1 MKILIIED
9 EEQAAKRLKK
19 IVSELLPGADITDAL
34 QSVESAVAW
43 LSSNPMPDL
52 AFMDIHLA
60 DGNSFQ
66 IFEKV
71 KISCPVIFTTAYHDY
86 ALQAFKVN
94 SIDYILKPFD
104 KDDISIALK
113 KLQAI
118 QGAQAPVIDYSAVLK
133 TLQTTQYRE
142 RFVVKFG
149 DNLKS
154 VNTPDIA
161 YFYTENKANFLCT
174 NDNRRYPI
182 DHNLDHVEE
191 MLNPK
196 QFFRINRQFIIGHHA
211 IDDMKAYT
219 RARVIV
225 TLRPPSKLDTVV
237 AVDRAQDFRAWLAG
251 E

>member
-1 MKILIIED
+1 MRILIIED
-9 EEQAAKRLKK
+9 EDQAAKRLRK
-19 IVSELLPGADITDAL
+19 IVSELVPGAEIPEVL
-34 QSVESAVAW
+34 QSVESAANW
-43 LSSNPMPDL
+43 FKSNPMPEL

-71 KISCPVIFTTAYHDY
+71 KITCPVIFTTAYHDY

-104 KDDISIALK
+104 KDDIQNALQ
-113 KLQAI
+113 KLQSL
-118 QGAQAPVIDYSAVLK
+118 QGAAAPVIDYSAVLK
-133 TLQTTQYRE
+133 TLQPTQYRE

-149 DNLKS
+149 DTLKS

-182 DHNLDHVEE
+182 DYNLDQVEAV
-191 MLNPK
+191 LNPR

-211 IDDMKAYT
+211 IDEMKAYT

-225 TLRPPSKLDTVV
+225 TLKPASKLDTVV